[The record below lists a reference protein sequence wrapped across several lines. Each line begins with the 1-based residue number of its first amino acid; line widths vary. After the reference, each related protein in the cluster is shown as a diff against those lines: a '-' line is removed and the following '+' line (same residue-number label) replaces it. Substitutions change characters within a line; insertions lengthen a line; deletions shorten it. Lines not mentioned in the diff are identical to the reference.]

1 MPDVKNLTAKQAREK
16 LGVVQEKLGKVFTEA
31 LVSGDSGEKQYDFN
45 KVTCLGADV
54 KGSIA
59 VAEKV
64 HDEPE
69 ANELAEHAE
78 TLELAERAAKEHG
91 DREKAGKRPTFPTGD
106 GRDFS
111 RQIAQLKSLG
121 ELIVEEKSF
130 KEWNAKGSGGG
141 ITLKFEDLS
150 LSDILAKAAAFD
162 TIGTKTLMTT
172 AAGFAPQSI
181 RLPGFVEAA
190 TRPIQLLDIIP
201 LAQTGTS
208 RWSIW
213 KRPRAFTPRPRR
225 PRAATMPKASS
236 RSPSGP
242 ARCAR
247 SRTAC
252 RSPTSSSTM
261 SRLSRA
267 TSTAG

>member
-1 MPDVKNLTAKQAREK
+1 MNL
-16 LGVVQEKLGKVFTEA
+16 
-31 LVSGDSGEKQYDFN
+31 
-45 KVTCLGADV
+45 
-54 KGSIA
+54 
-59 VAEKV
+59 
-64 HDEPE
+64 E

-78 TLELAERAAKEHG
+78 TLELAERAAKDHG

-121 ELIVEEKSF
+121 ELVVEEKSF

-201 LAQTGTS
+201 LAQTGYEQVVYMEETTRVHAAAEAAEGGDYAES
-208 RWSIW
+208 QF
-213 KRPRAFTPRPRR
+213 AFTERTSPVRKITDSLPVTDEQLDDVAFHPELHQRPADVRHPPAARQPVPDRR
-225 PRAATMPKASS
+225 RH
-236 RSPSGP
+236 RI
-242 ARCAR
+242 
-247 SRTAC
+247 
-252 RSPTSSSTM
+252 
-261 SRLSRA
+261 
-267 TSTAG
+267 